1 MTTKDEKAVVV
12 LSGGQDSTTCL
23 YWAINKFGQD
33 QVETLTFD
41 YGQRHRI
48 ELNAAKQVAKIAGV
62 DNTVLPIDTFAQLG
76 GNSLTGDIAVETD
89 VVDDSVP
96 NTFVPGRNIVF
107 LSFAGAYAYNSG
119 AKHLVTGV
127 AQTDYSGYPDCR
139 EETIQAMQTT
149 LCLGMEYELSIHTPL
164 MHLSKAQTI
173 EMAQELGAM
182 HAMAYS
188 HTCYN
193 GEVPPC
199 GNCQACGLRA
209 KGFTEAGVDDP
220 LVLRTR

>member
-1 MTTKDEKAVVV
+1 
-12 LSGGQDSTTCL
+12 
-23 YWAINKFGQD
+23 
-33 QVETLTFD
+33 
-41 YGQRHRI
+41 
-48 ELNAAKQVAKIAGV
+48 
-62 DNTVLPIDTFAQLG
+62 
-76 GNSLTGDIAVETD
+76 
-89 VVDDSVP
+89 
-96 NTFVPGRNIVF
+96 
-107 LSFAGAYAYNSG
+107 
-119 AKHLVTGV
+119 
-127 AQTDYSGYPDCR
+127 
-139 EETIQAMQTT
+139 MQTT